1 MRRDTAIRT
10 EAAQTHAAAVALK
23 QIGRVNQTAELVS
36 DPHPPHHRHPPEP
49 PLWGCA
55 TSVFVRRE
63 ESQLSKMMT
72 KAELRRSQ
80 TQRHCRERM
89 IRRY

>member
-1 MRRDTAIRT
+1 MRRNTAIRT
-10 EAAQTHAAAVALK
+10 EAAQIHAAAVALK
-23 QIGRVNQTAELVS
+23 QTGRRRRVNQTAELVG
-36 DPHPPHHRHPPEP
+36 DPPEP